1 MPNNK
6 KKMVKNGFT
15 ENVKSNIVI
24 ISVQSGF
31 FTGLIRELSS
41 KSAKPLKQSHNFLT
55 NHAKIRR

>member
-1 MPNNK
+1 
-6 KKMVKNGFT
+6 MVKNGFT

-41 KSAKPLKQSHNFLT
+41 KSAKPLKQSRNFLT